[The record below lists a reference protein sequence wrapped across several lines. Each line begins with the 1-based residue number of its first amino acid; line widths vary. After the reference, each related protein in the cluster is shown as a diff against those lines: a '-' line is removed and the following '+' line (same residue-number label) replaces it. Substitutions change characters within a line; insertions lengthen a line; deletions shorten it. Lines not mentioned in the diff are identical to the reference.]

1 MKEKKQLAFENQKTQ
16 DDEEICISWLNN
28 ENNVND
34 EVNDKV
40 EVEQENNS
48 DDVDMDKLWEKL
60 RAQEISK
67 SSSITKE
74 NKIENK
80 IDTDKVLES
89 S

>member
-1 MKEKKQLAFENQKTQ
+1 MKEKKQLGFENQKTQ

-34 EVNDKV
+34 EVKDKV